1 MTFKRAGLRYGE
13 TPEPVIP
20 PNLRLDLKYPRIG
33 SQQAYAA
40 DLGAETVPRG
50 AGGICNRL
58 IIGKKPVREKALLEV
73 EPHALDR
80 VQLGRIRWQ
89 RQQRDVVGYAQIT

>member
-1 MTFKRAGLRYGE
+1 M
-13 TPEPVIP
+13 PVSISQASRREQIIP

-33 SQQAYAA
+33 SQQGYAA

-80 VQLGRIRWQ
+80 VQLGRIGWQ